1 MPQPP
6 VPRSERRS
14 RRLPPIRLG
23 KIVKLALLCL
33 VVGLVLSAIGV
44 EPLEFWS
51 WAGSVVT
58 GLYDWLVG
66 VFGKLGSYVVI
77 GAAVVIPIWAARE
90 FYLRL
95 RR

>member
-1 MPQPP
+1 MALPP
-6 VPRSERRS
+6 APRSDRRP
-14 RRLPPIRLG
+14 RLPPLRLG
-23 KIVKLALLCL
+23 KIVKLVLLCL
-33 VVGLVLSAIGV
+33 VVGLVLSVLGV

-51 WAGSVVT
+51 WAGSVVS

-77 GAAVVIPIWAARE
+77 GAAVVIPIWAARRL
-90 FYLRL
+90 YRRL

>member
-1 MPQPP
+1 MAQPP
-6 VPRSERRS
+6 VPRSDRRP
-14 RRLPPIRLG
+14 RRPPIRLG
-23 KIVKLALLCL
+23 KIVKLAILCL

-51 WAGSVVT
+51 WAGSVAT
-58 GLYDWLVG
+58 GLYDWLVS

-77 GAAVVIPIWAARE
+77 GAAVVIPIWAARWL
-90 FYLRL
+90 YRRL

>member
-1 MPQPP
+1 MLDNWYATISFSF
-6 VPRSERRS
+6 RSIRR
-14 RRLPPIRLG
+14 
-23 KIVKLALLCL
+23 A
-33 VVGLVLSAIGV
+33 
-44 EPLEFWS
+44 LEFWS